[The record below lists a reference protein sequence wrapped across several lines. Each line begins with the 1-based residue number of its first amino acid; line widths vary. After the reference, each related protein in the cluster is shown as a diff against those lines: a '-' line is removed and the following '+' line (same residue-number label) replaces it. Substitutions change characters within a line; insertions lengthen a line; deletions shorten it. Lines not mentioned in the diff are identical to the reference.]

1 MEIRTKKWATVTLL
15 FLLAAVV
22 QVLVYGGPQMFGF
35 KYPQWIPRDLLV
47 LFFFVGPEICVA
59 MPAWLILRTEETG
72 KPSPESVAILIVLGL
87 VFSYLGVFI
96 SFNTWGT

>member
-1 MEIRTKKWATVTLL
+1 MTKTAKTWATVTLL
-15 FLLAAVV
+15 FALATAV

-35 KYPQWIPRDLLV
+35 SYPRWIPYNALT
-47 LFFFVGPEICVA
+47 LFFIIGPEICVA
-59 MPAWLILRTEETG
+59 VPSWILLRTKETQR
-72 KPSPESVAILIVLGL
+72 PPPESVAILIVLGL